1 MNSVMDDNKML
12 TLASNER
19 IPLKGHMRMIFEIRD
34 LVYASPATVSRA
46 GIIYIS
52 TNTGSQW
59 RSLISSWLKKLEVSD
74 AIKHVLRGL
83 FDRYCAPTLLFMK
96 KECKPL
102 VPLEDVTLVN
112 NLLRLLR
119 SLLTP
124 ALVKKISDPALPPEE
139 QARIIDTYFVFA
151 VRFTALGYVLPY

>member
-1 MNSVMDDNKML
+1 MYLSLCAPTLSQL

-59 RSLISSWLKKLEVSD
+59 RSLIASWLKKLEVGEPVKV
-74 AIKHVLRGL
+74 ILKEL
-83 FDRYCAPTLLFMK
+83 FSRYCAPTLLFIK

-124 ALVKKISDPALPPEE
+124 ALIKKLSDPALPPDE
-139 QARIIDTYFVFA
+139 QAKIVDTYFVFA
-151 VRFTALGYVLPY
+151 VSC